1 MSFPE
6 NDRYWSDVVEF
17 VIANGSDQDR
27 LLAPSQFQEKLNNVC
42 DYCNHESLEN
52 NDFDWIII
60 HKDRIKE
67 FNSSFYQQLCQL
79 SLPVFANEVF
89 VIFSNK
95 SNLQELAY
103 NYKHLRSFW
112 QEIGSCHTYF
122 QKATNQQ
129 SDIIPQQTNYNSQS
143 KKLGH
148 NFAELQAF
156 WQKLKSWQSVAQKSN
171 NPRLLSPSEAINLN
185 IKTFG
190 YEYARNLRN
199 NLDIPQH
206 LSPQKIP
213 LRSQACKQK
222 DIESPWFWYWCQVMQ
237 IPVNYHRKIWEFAY
251 ILQALY
257 NYDLLVPGKKGLGFG
272 CGEEPL
278 PSILAAY
285 DIAITATDLNP
296 TESAAKGWVETN
308 QSMSSLAKIW
318 HPDLCSRDLFE
329 RNVSLEYVDMNNI
342 ADSLNNQYDFCW
354 SACALEHLGSIKNGL
369 YFIENSLNI
378 LVPGGVAIHTTELNY
393 LKEEET
399 IDNWATVLFRKKD
412 FQSLVDRLTSLGHQ
426 VAPLNFDIGSGVLDR
441 FIDLPPYDS
450 KIHQQQQGHL
460 KLLIDGFAST
470 SFGLIIQKSFNQS
483 QK

>member
-6 NDRYWSDVVEF
+6 NDHYWSDVVEF
-17 VIANGSDQDR
+17 VIANGGDR
-27 LLAPSQFQEKLNNVC
+27 ERVLAPFQFQEKLNNVR
-42 DYCNHESLEN
+42 DYSNHESLEI
-52 NDFDWIII
+52 NDFNWIII

-67 FNSSFYQQLCQL
+67 FDSSFYRQLSQL

-89 VIFSNK
+89 VIFSCK
-95 SNLQELAY
+95 TNLQELAY

-112 QEIGSCHTYF
+112 QELGSCHTYF
-122 QKATNQQ
+122 QKATERQ
-129 SDIIPQQTNYNSQS
+129 SDIIPQQSTSQS
-143 KKLGH
+143 QLKKLAH
-148 NFAELQAF
+148 SFMELKSF
-156 WQKLKSWQSVAQKSN
+156 WQKLISGQSIFQNFNDQS
-171 NPRLLSPSEAINLN
+171 LLFLSETVNLN

-199 NLDIPQH
+199 DLDIPQY

-213 LRSQACKQK
+213 LISQVCKQK
-222 DIESPWFWYWCQVMQ
+222 DIESSWFWYWCQVMQ

-257 NYDLLVPGKKGLGFG
+257 NYNLLVPGKKGLGFG

-329 RNVSLEYVDMNNI
+329 RNVSLKYVDMNNI
-342 ADSLNNQYDFCW
+342 ADSLNNHYDFCW

-369 YFIENSLNI
+369 DFIENSLDI

-412 FQSLVDRLTSLGHQ
+412 FQSLVDQLTSLGHQ